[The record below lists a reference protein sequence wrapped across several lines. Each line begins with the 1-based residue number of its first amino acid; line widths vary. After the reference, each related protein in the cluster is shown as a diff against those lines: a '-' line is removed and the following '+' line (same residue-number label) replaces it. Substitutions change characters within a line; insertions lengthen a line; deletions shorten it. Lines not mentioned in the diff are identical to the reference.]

1 MGIRLDEIACVCS
14 CVALCR
20 PGSPAAAP
28 PPRSDRRPPPPRRR
42 QNTDSTA
49 AAAAL
54 CVAVSSPLWA
64 EAAARQALLLL
75 LLTGPGGGGAR
86 RRRHATAFPAGFL
99 DSHGKWTCRKVS
111 RFLRHGV
118 YRSPPPP
125 LPTCTLLLLLS
136 DKPAGITGKVF
147 RGDSSPFVPKGYL
160 CSVSFPLLSYQHRWV
175 KIMIFDQKDGDHFN
189 HLNLIF
195 LLI

>member
-75 LLTGPGGGGAR
+75 LAGPGGGGAR

-99 DSHGKWTCRKVS
+99 DSHGKWTSRKVS

-175 KIMIFDQKDGDHFN
+175 KIMIFDQKDQDR
-189 HLNLIF
+189 
-195 LLI
+195 